1 MSQSVEVKLY
11 VGNLAAETT
20 ENDLRQLFAQTG
32 TVTSVNLI
40 KDRTTGQSKGF
51 AFVTMSSAAG
61 AQKAVATLHTAH
73 LGGRPLTVNVADRPQ
88 SLGEH
93 AKSQNDRPKGQGQRP
108 KAPEGYQ
115 SKLGAFSV
123 TTRSP
128 NASPKTSKPG
138 DGYVSKLGAYGVGGR
153 PPAPKR
159 RGGNN
164 QRH

>member
-1 MSQSVEVKLY
+1 MSQSVEVKLF
-11 VGNLAAETT
+11 VGNLAPATT
-20 ENDLRQLFAQTG
+20 ENDLRQLFAQSG

-40 KDRTTGQSKGF
+40 KDRSTGQSKGF

-73 LGGRPLTVNVADRPQ
+73 LGGRPLTVNIAEQRSKPQ
-88 SLGEH
+88 GE
-93 AKSQNDRPKGQGQRP
+93 RPKTQTARP

-123 TTRSP
+123 TNRSP
-128 NASPKTSKPG
+128 KASPASKPG
-138 DGYVSKLGAYGVGGR
+138 DGYQSKLGAYGVGGR